1 MGSDSEGDYDYKYF
15 SKHQNGRLELIIGN
29 MFSGKSTELIRRI
42 NREKSINKK
51 IIVINFADDNRYATN
66 SVATHDQTK
75 INCLK
80 LSKLSDINKEL
91 LKQYESFFID
101 EGQFFPDLYSFVTDL
116 VDKYKKHVVISG
128 LDGDSNRNQFG
139 DIIKLIP
146 ICDSINKLTAYC
158 NKCNNGTAAPFTKKI
173 NGNSTEVIDIGGSDK
188 YIPVCRYHF
197 LNKE

>member
-101 EGQFFPDLYSFVTDL
+101 EGQFFPDLYSFVSDL
-116 VDKYKKHVVISG
+116 VDNYRKHVIVSG
-128 LDGDSNRNQFG
+128 LDGDSNRNTFG
-139 DIIKLIP
+139 ELIKLIP
-146 ICDSINKLTAYC
+146 ICDTVDKLHAYC
-158 NKCNNGTAAPFTKKI
+158 NKCNNGRIAPFTKKI
-173 NGNSTEVIDIGGSDK
+173 KEDTVLIDIGGINK
-188 YIPVCRYHF
+188 YIPVCRYHY
-197 LNKE
+197 LNR